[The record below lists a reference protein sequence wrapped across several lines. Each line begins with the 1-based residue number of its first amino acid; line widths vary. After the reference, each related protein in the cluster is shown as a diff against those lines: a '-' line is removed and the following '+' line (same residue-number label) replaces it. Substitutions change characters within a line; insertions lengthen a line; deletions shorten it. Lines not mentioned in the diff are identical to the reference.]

1 MMKKAAILVLTGFI
15 LLYNQA
21 FAQNWFEIKEVM
33 PKTWVIGDNGSDNIY
48 LVEGSQKVLLIDTGL
63 GAADLAGAVKKLTGK
78 PLFVVNTHAHPDHS
92 GSNYQFGKI
101 YMHKADIEAAK
112 MYSSAEARKNV
123 GGSMLNGQKPGEA
136 DIYKGNEKT
145 SEYIAVSEGYE
156 FDLGDRIINVM
167 ETPGHTP
174 GSICLLDVKNKVL
187 FSGDNN
193 NTHVWLFLE
202 GCSPLSDYLKT
213 LEKQISHFDEYTTLY
228 PGHGPAMERSFIK
241 DQAECV
247 KQILNGT
254 CKPIP
259 YESFAGAA
267 SQCSYGQATV
277 AFNPGNL

>member
-1 MMKKAAILVLTGFI
+1 MKTTAILVLTGFI
-15 LLYNQA
+15 LLINQA
-21 FAQNWFEIKEVM
+21 FAQSWFEIKEVM
-33 PKTWVIGDNGSDNIY
+33 PNTWVIGDNGSDNIY
-48 LVEGSQKVLLIDTGL
+48 LVEGSEKALLIDTGL

-78 PLFVVNTHAHPDHS
+78 PVFVVNTHGHPDHS
-92 GSNYQFGKI
+92 GSNYQFDKI

-123 GGSMLNGQKPGEA
+123 GSSMLNGQKPDEA
-136 DIYKGNEKT
+136 DIYKGNEMNP
-145 SEYIAVSEGYE
+145 EYIAVSEGFV
-156 FDLGDRIINVM
+156 FDLGDRIITVM

-174 GSICLLDVKNKVL
+174 GSICLVDAKNKVL

-193 NTHVWLFLE
+193 NTHAWLFLE

-213 LEKQISHFDEYTTLY
+213 LEKQISRFDEYTTLY
-228 PGHGPAMERSFIK
+228 PGHGSALESSFIK

-259 YESFAGAA
+259 YESFAGPA
-267 SQCSYGQATV
+267 SQCSYGQAIV
-277 AFNPGNL
+277 AFNPKNL

>member
-1 MMKKAAILVLTGFI
+1 MKKTAILVLTGFI
-15 LLYNQA
+15 LLFNQA

-48 LVEGSQKVLLIDTGL
+48 LVEGSQKALLIDTGL

-78 PLFVVNTHAHPDHS
+78 PVLVVNTHGHPDHS
-92 GSNYQFGKI
+92 GSNYQFDKI
-101 YMHKADIEAAK
+101 YMHQADIDAAK
-112 MYSSAEARKNV
+112 MYSAPEMRKNV
-123 GGSMLNGQKPGEA
+123 GGSMLNGKKPGETE
-136 DIYKGNEKT
+136 IYKGNEIT
-145 SEYIAVSEGYE
+145 PEYISVSDGFE
-156 FDLGDRIINVM
+156 FNLGDRIITVM

-213 LEKQISHFDEYTTLY
+213 LEKQLSKLDKFTTLY
-228 PGHGPAMERSFIK
+228 PGHGPALESSFIK

-259 YESFAGAA
+259 YESFAGPA
-267 SQCSYGQATV
+267 SQCSFGQATV
-277 AFNPGNL
+277 AFNPKNL

>member
-1 MMKKAAILVLTGFI
+1 MKKTAILVLTGFI
-15 LLYNQA
+15 LLFNQA

-48 LVEGSQKVLLIDTGL
+48 LVEGSEKALLIDTGL

-78 PLFVVNTHAHPDHS
+78 PVLVVNTHGHPDHS
-92 GSNYQFGKI
+92 GSNYQFDKI

-123 GGSMLNGQKPGEA
+123 GGSMLNGKNPGET
-136 DIYKGNEKT
+136 DIYKGNEKNPEYVAI
-145 SEYIAVSEGYE
+145 SEVFE
-156 FDLGDRIINVM
+156 FDLGDRIITVM

-174 GSICLLDVKNKVL
+174 GSICLLDIKNKVL

-213 LEKQISHFDEYTTLY
+213 LEKQLSKLDKFTTLY
-228 PGHGPAMERSFIK
+228 PGHGPAMESSFIK

-259 YESFAGAA
+259 YESFAGPA

-277 AFNPGNL
+277 AFNPKNL